1 MKVAPKSLRPS
12 GPFAAPA
19 GMSLLEVLVACGVL
33 AFALAGIAA
42 ILPAA
47 SSLLATATTE
57 DRAVTA
63 GANAYNELVSRGILT
78 ASAFPAL
85 TGSSSTVFSGTS
97 LPAFGGLLAIGSP
110 MINALSAASLDLTRG
125 SENIASLFQAH
136 QDRNSWPV
144 PASRGFFSEDDVQF
158 TTGTSLAPQSRY
170 ALMITSTS
178 GTVTPYGP
186 REFRSG
192 AAWGAL
198 LLANNLVTG
207 SGNRPA
213 VGTPAIL
220 SIASFTKPS
229 DGISGDAVVL
239 KMQERNQLFL
249 TGTGNPNSFKP
260 YVSTYL
266 KPGSWVLLIPPPPL
280 NPPALPE
287 PPRWTRINSAWFVRD
302 QGVFISFSEP
312 YSRFLRHMAGQELFA
327 IAFKNLVSVDQFPIV
342 LR

>member
-1 MKVAPKSLRPS
+1 MT
-12 GPFAAPA
+12 
-19 GMSLLEVLVACGVL
+19 LLEVLVACGVL
-33 AFALAGIAA
+33 MFALAGIAA

-57 DRAVTA
+57 DRAVSA
-63 GANAYNELVSRGILT
+63 GANAYAELMARDIIA

-85 TGSSSTVFSGTS
+85 TGTS
-97 LPAFGGLLAIGSP
+97 APFFGGALVIGAP
-110 MINALSAASLDLTRG
+110 MFNALTAASNDTTRG

-136 QDRNSWPV
+136 ADRNYWPV
-144 PASRGFFSEDDVQF
+144 SSSRGFFSEDDVQI
-158 TTGTSLAPQSRY
+158 TTGTASAPQSRY
-170 ALMITSTS
+170 SLMITSTS
-178 GTVTPYGP
+178 GTITPYGP
-186 REFRSG
+186 REFRPG

-198 LLANNLVTG
+198 LLSNTLVTG
-207 SGNRPA
+207 SGARPA

-229 DGISGDAVVL
+229 DGSAGDAVVL
-239 KMQERNQLFL
+239 NMQQRDPLFV
-249 TGTGNPNSFKP
+249 TGTGNPNAFRP

-280 NPPALPE
+280 NPPTIPVL
-287 PPRWTRINSAWFVRD
+287 PRWTRINSAWFVRD

-312 YSRFLRHMAGQELFA
+312 YSRLLPHMPGQELYA
-327 IAFKNLVSVDQFPIV
+327 VAFKNLVKVDLYPVI